1 MGRRREGPGCLV
13 ARTAQVVQVA
23 SFGWANYGGCLAIAS
38 AACTRRFST
47 NQGAACSGDG
57 MQLVRV
63 ATHSRHCARTRKAST
78 ARKACCPHD
87 DTADLAPECHTRIS
101 WSSSPPAARSWHDRA
116 GNIPPLALQPHRL
129 HAAPLH
135 RAGSSRIYA
144 VPLQVISCHNCEPM
158 GRECLATGHPIR
170 DGGCDGILANPEPS
184 PPTSPVPLL
193 SQMAGVLGESSD
205 RY

>member
-1 MGRRREGPGCLV
+1 
-13 ARTAQVVQVA
+13 
-23 SFGWANYGGCLAIAS
+23 
-38 AACTRRFST
+38 
-47 NQGAACSGDG
+47 

-63 ATHSRHCARTRKAST
+63 ATHSRHRARTRKAST

-116 GNIPPLALQPHRL
+116 GNIPPLALQPHRP

-144 VPLQVISCHNCEPM
+144 APLQVISCHTCEPM
-158 GRECLATGHPIR
+158 GLECLAAGRSIR
-170 DGGCDGILANPEPS
+170 DGGCKSMTATPEPGLSAS
-184 PPTSPVPLL
+184 PFDVVISDWPEL
-193 SQMAGVLGESSD
+193 SAHI
-205 RY
+205 

>member
-101 WSSSPPAARSWHDRA
+101 WSSSPPGMIGLAISRPWPSSLTVFMRHPSTGRA
-116 GNIPPLALQPHRL
+116 LLA
-129 HAAPLH
+129 
-135 RAGSSRIYA
+135 Y
-144 VPLQVISCHNCEPM
+144 
-158 GRECLATGHPIR
+158 T
-170 DGGCDGILANPEPS
+170 PS
-184 PPTSPVPLL
+184 PC
-193 SQMAGVLGESSD
+193 
-205 RY
+205 R